1 MNFAERLAGLYLR
14 LNGFFLM
21 PAFSTFTV
29 RAREEDRKAHAHVA
43 LAETVEMMANVKR

>member
-21 PAFSTFTV
+21 PEFSTFRV
-29 RAREEDRKAHAHVA
+29 GLEKGHAHVD
-43 LAETVEMMANVKR
+43 